1 MKNTGEEIT
10 ASAVR
15 DGERS
20 MKTLFIGIDPGKKGG
35 IAYIDTKSGI
45 TGTVPYSDKDL
56 IDLCRDESYHGTA
69 HIMCCL
75 EKVGAMPGQGVVSMF
90 SFGQSVGYIKGVLES
105 FRIPYQE
112 ITPQKWKREFGLTS
126 DKAASAEVCGKLFP
140 DISLL
145 ATPKCRKPHDGMAES
160 LLMAEYAR
168 RKL

>member
-1 MKNTGEEIT
+1 
-10 ASAVR
+10 
-15 DGERS
+15 
-20 MKTLFIGIDPGKKGG
+20 MKTLFIGIDPGKSGG
-35 IAYIDTKSGI
+35 IAYIDTQDNISG
-45 TGTVPYSDKDL
+45 TMPYSDTAL
-56 IDLCRDESYHGTA
+56 IDLCRDASHDWNKEVV
-69 HIMCCL
+69 CCL

-126 DKAASAEVCGKLFP
+126 DKAKSAEVCRKLFP
-140 DISLL
+140 DVSLL
-145 ATPKCRKPHDGMAES
+145 ASPRCKKPHDGMAEA